1 MGEKVIKNSPLSVT
15 GMIIGVIGVC
25 VSFIPEINYLSY
37 ILGIIAIILA
47 IAGLTKNESHE
58 KNVASLIL
66 GTVSI
71 DMLGVQELISSLSD
85 WRSDGSE
92 LIYPFYVLIW
102 SAFWGIIT
110 EVVEK
115 KRGIRG
121 FWYGFCLGLI
131 GLIIV
136 DCVKIK
142 REPLVEPKIISDN
155 MFEKEDKFKTLEKLH
170 ELKTNGVITEEEYI
184 IEKNKI
190 LH

>member
-1 MGEKVIKNSPLSVT
+1 MEGKVIKNSPLSVT
-15 GMIIGVIGVC
+15 GMIIGAIGIC

-37 ILGIIAIILA
+37 ILGILAMIFAII
-47 IAGLTKNESHE
+47 GLIKNEINGE
-58 KNVASLIL
+58 NIAALLLGTASLN
-66 GTVSI
+66 
-71 DMLGVQELISSLSD
+71 MLGIQEIISSLSD

-92 LIYPFYVLIW
+92 LIYPFYVLCW

-115 KRGIRG
+115 KKGING
-121 FWYGFCLGLI
+121 FWYGFCLGLF

-142 REPLVEPKIISDN
+142 KSPTAEPKVIVSN
-155 MFEKEDKFKTLEKLH
+155 TVETEDKFKTLEKLH